1 MVGTVKTGEKRVS
14 VGKVMNTGD
23 KIEEFADILG
33 ERSPCK
39 PNQSDLCQCPRR
51 FKTPTPPLPA

>member
-33 ERSPCK
+33 ERSPC
-39 PNQSDLCQCPRR
+39 
-51 FKTPTPPLPA
+51 